1 MKLAVIGDAK
11 RIQKYLPQCDIV
23 NRVEVSVCPRGTS
36 DQDILAQNADA
47 DFLLADAISPVSA
60 ELIAGMPGLKL
71 IHSEGVAYNAIDI
84 AAAAERGIPVCNNAG
99 MNASAV
105 AEQAILLMLACLRDA
120 RRADAALRAGCQI
133 KAKERMMV
141 EGITE
146 LGDCTV
152 GLIGFGAIARATA
165 VRLQAFG
172 CQVYYNKRNRLSAE
186 EEAQLG
192 VVYAS
197 VEDIA
202 RTCDIV
208 SLHCPVTPETV
219 NLVDADFLAAMKP
232 TAILINTAR
241 GEVVDQVALAEALAQ
256 GQIAMAGLDTL
267 SPEPVQLDHPLLT
280 AGAEV
285 ADRIVFSPHI
295 GGVTE
300 GFFRRSHAFIW
311 DNIARVAAG
320 EAPLNRVN

>member
-1 MKLAVIGDAK
+1 MKLVVIGDKK
-11 RIQKYLPQCDIV
+11 RIQKYLPDRDIV
-23 NRVEVSVCPRGTS
+23 QQVEVSVCPRGTS

-60 ELIAGMPGLKL
+60 ELIAGMPNLKL
-71 IHSEGVAYNAIDI
+71 IHSEGVAYNAINI

-120 RRADAALRAGCQI
+120 RRADAALRDGLQI

-165 VRLQAFG
+165 VRLKAFG
-172 CQVYYNKRNRLSAE
+172 CTLYYNKRHRLSAE
-186 EEAQLG
+186 EEAELG
-192 VVYAS
+192 VKFATA
-197 VEDIA
+197 EEIA

-208 SLHCPVTPETV
+208 SLHCPVTPETT
-219 NLVDADFLAAMKP
+219 NMVDEAFLAAMKP

-241 GEVVDQVALAEALAQ
+241 GEIVDQAALAAALQQ

-280 AGAEV
+280 AGPEV
-285 ADRIVFSPHI
+285 ADRIIFSPHI

-311 DNIARVAAG
+311 DNIARVATG